1 MSDLAVGE
9 FAVHVVA
16 DTPPDIGNV
25 AHAAP
30 TQRLHVIAL
39 GGTPAPAH
47 ALGLKNLQNCL
58 DVFLVAET
66 GLRSPVRGPPSLGV
80 TGLAQLPLSPAT
92 AYIAP
97 SRQGRHAITIT
108 TNKMQGL
115 QQ

>member
-16 DTPPDIGNV
+16 DTLPDIGNV

-47 ALGLKNLQNCL
+47 VLGLKNLLNCL
-58 DVFLVAET
+58 MYLFLVAET
-66 GLRSPVRGPPSLGV
+66 GLRSPVRVPPSSV

-97 SRQGRHAITIT
+97 SRQGPSCHHHY
-108 TNKMQGL
+108 NDNQ
-115 QQ
+115 